1 MIVRMKKITVLVQ
14 SKDVGSTLN
23 ALGKAGVLHIEHE
36 NAPLSDTVTNL
47 EEKYRSLLE
56 AIEVLP
62 DIDSQKDMA
71 INLEDLVDTALRL
84 NDEKEIML
92 EDLKNIK
99 RDIELWKEWGSFD
112 PELIGCLKNKGIWV
126 RICKITKKETQDIPK
141 GVILEELFRKGNIF
155 YCAVISR
162 QEIVLPFE
170 TLPLPEMALGEMFS
184 ELEQGEAKIKDIDK
198 KLDELAGYKNTLFSY
213 KKRLESVLEFNKIL
227 AGMGRFEKISYVKG
241 YCPVYSISVLE
252 KLAAREKWGLL
263 IEDPVPEDNVP
274 TLIKNTKLVEMI
286 RPLFK
291 IMNIIPGYHE
301 LDISLHFLIFFS
313 LFFGMLIGDAGYGLV
328 YILLAMFLQQRLKGF
343 KDKSIFF
350 LAYLLSG
357 FAIAWGLITGVFFG
371 HHTWLR
377 PLVPYFSND
386 TNVQS
391 FCFLLGATQ
400 LSIAHLW
407 KFLRKWPSL
416 KALSDAGWICILWTA
431 YFLANSLI
439 LSKTFPLFG
448 KWFFIIGGSLVI
460 LFTNPM
466 RNIFKGIGLGIGD
479 FLLKLMNSF
488 GDIVSYIRLFAVG
501 AAGVAIAGAFNQIVG
516 SIGHSSILSSLI
528 GLAVLFLGHT
538 LNIVMGILAILVHG
552 VRLNVLEFS
561 GHLDIEWS
569 GTEYDPFRAES

>member
-14 SKDVGSTLN
+14 SKDVDSTLN

-36 NAPLSDTVTNL
+36 NVPLSDTVTNL
-47 EEKYRSLLE
+47 GEKYKSLLG
-56 AIEVLP
+56 AMEVLP
-62 DIDSQKDMA
+62 DIHSQKDTA
-71 INLEDLVDTALRL
+71 TNLEAIVHTVLGL
-84 NDEKEIML
+84 NDEKEVML
-92 EDLKNIK
+92 ENLKRIK

-112 PELIGCLKNKGIWV
+112 PELIEYLKGKGIWV
-126 RICKITKKETQDIPK
+126 RICKITKKEAQDIPE

-155 YCAVISR
+155 YCAVISS
-162 QEIVLPFE
+162 QEITFPFE
-170 TLPLPEMALGEMFS
+170 TLPLPEMGLRRMFT
-184 ELEQGEAKIKDIDK
+184 ELERGEAKIKDIDK

-213 KKRLESVLEFNKIL
+213 KKRLESLLEFNKIL

-241 YCPVYSISVLE
+241 YCPIYNVNLLE
-252 KLAAREKWGLL
+252 RFAAREKWGLF
-263 IEDPVPEDNVP
+263 IEDLDEKDNAP
-274 TLIKNTKLVEMI
+274 TLIKNTKLVEIIMPI
-286 RPLFK
+286 FK

-301 LDISLHFLIFFS
+301 VDISPHFLIFFS
-313 LFFGMLIGDAGYGLV
+313 IFFGMLIGDAGYGLV
-328 YILLAMFLQQRLKGF
+328 YILVSMFLQQRLKGF

-371 HHTWLR
+371 HHAWLR

-386 TNVQS
+386 INVQS

-416 KALSDAGWICILWTA
+416 KALSDIGWICILWTA

-439 LSKTFPLFG
+439 LSKAFPLFG
-448 KWFFIIGGSLVI
+448 KWFFIIGASLVI

-466 RNIFKGIGLGIGD
+466 KNIFKGIGLGIGD

-501 AAGVAIAGAFNQIVG
+501 AAGVAIAGAFNQIAVD
-516 SIGHSSILSSLI
+516 IGNSSILSSLT
-528 GLAVLFLGHT
+528 GLIVLFLGHT
-538 LNIVMGILAILVHG
+538 LNIIMGILAILVHG

-569 GTEYDPFRAES
+569 GVEYAPFKQT